1 MKEFLSYLKPYK
13 RDAVLAVF
21 CIEAETVFEL
31 IIPLVMASIVD
42 VGVATGDRHYILMK
56 GLQMVLF
63 ALISLVLG
71 QGSAMFSAR
80 CGQGL
85 GAEIR
90 KARFA
95 KLQQFSF
102 ANTDHFSSS
111 SLVTRLTSD
120 VTTIQNSRLPTGMRP
135 FPLTGHDAHRHS
147 ASLHI
152 NPQLA
157 LVFLVAAPVLG
168 VLLFFIISHV
178 RPLYSV
184 MQGAI
189 DMVNRIIQENLTAIR
204 VVKSYVRGDYEIQKF
219 EEVNYNL
226 QFTAEKAF
234 RLAVLNMPAMQLVMY
249 STILCILWFGGRLV
263 TIGGVKVGELIGF
276 LSYVMQVLNSLMM
289 FSICSHDHRALA
301 GRKAYLAGHG

>member
-90 KARFA
+90 KAEFA
-95 KLQQFSF
+95 KLHHIAQE
-102 ANTDHFSSS
+102 
-111 SLVTRLTSD
+111 
-120 VTTIQNSRLPTGMRP
+120 TGELAHLHAAYGDQP
-135 FPLTGHDAHRHS
+135 ASEPQDA
-147 ASLHI
+147 
-152 NPQLA
+152 Q
-157 LVFLVAAPVLG
+157 
-168 VLLFFIISHV
+168 
-178 RPLYSV
+178 
-184 MQGAI
+184 
-189 DMVNRIIQENLTAIR
+189 D
-204 VVKSYVRGDYEIQKF
+204 
-219 EEVNYNL
+219 
-226 QFTAEKAF
+226 
-234 RLAVLNMPAMQLVMY
+234 
-249 STILCILWFGGRLV
+249 
-263 TIGGVKVGELIGF
+263 GGV
-276 LSYVMQVLNSLMM
+276 
-289 FSICSHDHRALA
+289 HD
-301 GRKAYLAGHG
+301 

>member
-90 KARFA
+90 KAEFA

-102 ANTDHFSSS
+102 ANTDHFQQFFPGDPPYQRRNHYTK
-111 SLVTRLTSD
+111 LCCHRHAA
-120 VTTIQNSRLPTGMRP
+120 R
-135 FPLTGHDAHRHS
+135 FPLTGHDAHRHGRF
-147 ASLHI
+147 LYI

-184 MQGAI
+184 MQGRHRHGKPHHSGKP
-189 DMVNRIIQENLTAIR
+189 DRHPCGE
-204 VVKSYVRGDYEIQKF
+204 
-219 EEVNYNL
+219 
-226 QFTAEKAF
+226 
-234 RLAVLNMPAMQLVMY
+234 
-249 STILCILWFGGRLV
+249 ILCPGRL
-263 TIGGVKVGELIGF
+263 
-276 LSYVMQVLNSLMM
+276 
-289 FSICSHDHRALA
+289 
-301 GRKAYLAGHG
+301 

>member
-90 KARFA
+90 KAEFA

-111 SLVTRLTSD
+111 SHHTKLCCHRHAA
-120 VTTIQNSRLPTGMRP
+120 R
-135 FPLTGHDAHRHS
+135 FPLTGHDAHRHGRFLLHQS
-147 ASLHI
+147 AAGTGVSGGC
-152 NPQLA
+152 PCSGCA
-157 LVFLVAAPVLG
+157 AVFHHQPCAPPVQCDAG
-168 VLLFFIISHV
+168 RHRHGKPHHSGKPDRH
-178 RPLYSV
+178 PC
-184 MQGAI
+184 G
-189 DMVNRIIQENLTAIR
+189 E
-204 VVKSYVRGDYEIQKF
+204 
-219 EEVNYNL
+219 
-226 QFTAEKAF
+226 
-234 RLAVLNMPAMQLVMY
+234 
-249 STILCILWFGGRLV
+249 ILCPGRL
-263 TIGGVKVGELIGF
+263 
-276 LSYVMQVLNSLMM
+276 
-289 FSICSHDHRALA
+289 
-301 GRKAYLAGHG
+301 